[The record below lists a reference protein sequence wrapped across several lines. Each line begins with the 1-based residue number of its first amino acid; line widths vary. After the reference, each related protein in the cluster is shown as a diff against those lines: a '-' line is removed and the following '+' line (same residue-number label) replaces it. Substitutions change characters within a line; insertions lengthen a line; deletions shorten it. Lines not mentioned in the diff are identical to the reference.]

1 MPKCLINSVRDY
13 KFGNYHGSFVYDP
26 FVMTTR
32 SGLSINTIPR
42 GTAYTGVRRLP
53 SPPELSNESC
63 QPKKR
68 ENSTKIRP
76 LSYLSFVT
84 RFHLSRRIPEL
95 SVKYRASSMAF
106 SNWKEEL
113 NRLDTRSTDSNGNES
128 EDDDSFCE
136 GTIDDGPFS
145 QESSDYSQLDDDNGG
160 EEKLVSDSEVGD
172 KAPSS
177 PEIDVVGND
186 SAVNVFDIEAGN
198 PMTTKKEPT
207 PSLELKK
214 ATKFSVLD
222 SVNYLNAN
230 KLVCT
235 TLGPKI
241 EFSLVNNVY
250 PRIQGNSFQAHIHS
264 NIPGNEK
271 KVMTL
276 AEASNLFFV
285 RPNIPTGQELN
296 EIERLEERE
305 KYCKNTI
312 QRCPHCDREFF
323 LYSALQSH
331 IRRHGKQENKC
342 DQCGKIFSR
351 TWLLKGHLRTHTGE
365 RPFNCPDE
373 ECDKAFADKSNLRS
387 HMLIHSSKNKTHVCA
402 RCGRGFAQKRYLHK
416 HMLEVCRVV
425 LA

>member
-42 GTAYTGVRRLP
+42 GAAYTG
-53 SPPELSNESC
+53 
-63 QPKKR
+63 
-68 ENSTKIRP
+68 
-76 LSYLSFVT
+76 
-84 RFHLSRRIPEL
+84 
-95 SVKYRASSMAF
+95 
-106 SNWKEEL
+106 
-113 NRLDTRSTDSNGNES
+113 
-128 EDDDSFCE
+128 
-136 GTIDDGPFS
+136 
-145 QESSDYSQLDDDNGG
+145 
-160 EEKLVSDSEVGD
+160 
-172 KAPSS
+172 
-177 PEIDVVGND
+177 
-186 SAVNVFDIEAGN
+186 
-198 PMTTKKEPT
+198 
-207 PSLELKK
+207 
-214 ATKFSVLD
+214 
-222 SVNYLNAN
+222 
-230 KLVCT
+230 
-235 TLGPKI
+235 
-241 EFSLVNNVY
+241 
-250 PRIQGNSFQAHIHS
+250 
-264 NIPGNEK
+264 
-271 KVMTL
+271 
-276 AEASNLFFV
+276 
-285 RPNIPTGQELN
+285 IPTGQELN
-296 EIERLEERE
+296 ELESLEERE

-387 HMLIHSSKNKTHVCA
+387 HMLIHSSKNKTHVCT